1 MLSIVALGMRRMP
14 DGSLLVTKVFGT
26 HSVNVRVYGAL
37 EDADPGEELPVGTM
51 EPFQFHQT
59 QRW

>member
-14 DGSLLVTKVFGT
+14 VGSLLVTKVFGT

-51 EPFQFHQT
+51 EPFQFH
-59 QRW
+59 